1 MAVDST
7 TTRFIC
13 KICKTCKMIFEDQ
26 SILNQHTENYIIPKI
41 TNTINDLINSLFEGT
56 IIFPKTKDEIVKNI
70 DNKNNDEAEVTP
82 KIIDTIRYSLDRRYN
97 DEADLAVGLEQQ
109 PQKGIVV

>member
-13 KICKTCKMIFEDQ
+13 KFCRMIFKGK
-26 SILNQHTENYIIPKI
+26 SILNQHIAEFYHPKI
-41 TNTINDLINSLFEGT
+41 TNIPNDIINSVFEGT
-56 IIFPKTKDEIVKNI
+56 IIFPKTKVEIVKKI
-70 DNKNNDEAEVTP
+70 DNKNKDKAEITP
-82 KIIDTIRYSLDRRYN
+82 KVIDTIRYSVDRRYN

-109 PQKGIVV
+109 PQKDVVV

>member
-26 SILNQHTENYIIPKI
+26 SILNQDTENYIIPKI
-41 TNTINDLINSLFEGT
+41 TNTINYMINSLFEGT

-70 DNKNNDEAEVTP
+70 DNKNNDEAEVIS
-82 KIIDTIRYSLDRRYN
+82 KIIDTIRYSLYRRYN
-97 DEADLAVGLEQQ
+97 DKADLAVGLEQQ